1 MIQYSSFCTLQ
12 PGKNVPSRRK
22 IRASA
27 QDFKICYTGP
37 MISLVAF
44 LGNYGREYE
53 QTRHNVAW
61 QFAESLPFYQKF
73 SWQEKFKGDYAVAEP
88 AALAEWFQQT
98 GLLTTKD
105 GGAAPLPKNA
115 PDKIYFLKPLTYMN
129 LSGES
134 IGELAHFFKIPPEQV
149 LVVHDELELPLGTLS
164 LKWSGGLGGHN
175 GLRSTKAV
183 LGTADFWRLRFGLT
197 KPQNRDIADY
207 VLSAFTAEERP
218 VLHAVFDE
226 GAKLFAKLLLSS
238 DPNRL
243 IAEWGKKKVV
253 S

>member
-1 MIQYSSFCTLQ
+1 MIQYPSVCTLQ

-115 PDKIYFLKPLTYMN
+115 PDKILRLCPGGLLIHRKLDQIIHTHSGKKPPL
-129 LSGES
+129 LLACRK
-134 IGELAHFFKIPPEQV
+134 LAHLFSAFAEEDRRGRVKGKNRGPSPLFPLSEDHLQNFLMAQMHSVKLADGSRRLLRDLKLCGAADNLHIFSPEQS
-149 LVVHDELELPLGTLS
+149 TL
-164 LKWSGGLGGHN
+164 
-175 GLRSTKAV
+175 
-183 LGTADFWRLRFGLT
+183 
-197 KPQNRDIADY
+197 
-207 VLSAFTAEERP
+207 FTFRC
-218 VLHAVFDE
+218 
-226 GAKLFAKLLLSS
+226 
-238 DPNRL
+238 L
-243 IAEWGKKKVV
+243 IQPG
-253 S
+253 

>member
-1 MIQYSSFCTLQ
+1 
-12 PGKNVPSRRK
+12 
-22 IRASA
+22 
-27 QDFKICYTGP
+27 

-44 LGNYGREYE
+44 LGNFGREYE

-61 QFAESLPFYQKF
+61 QFASSLPFYQRF
-73 SWQEKFKGDYAVAEP
+73 SWQEKFKGDYAVVETQ
-88 AALAEWFQQT
+88 ALAEWFCQT

-105 GGAAPLPKNA
+105 GGVPNVPKNA

-129 LSGES
+129 LSGEA
-134 IGELAHFFKIPPEQV
+134 IGELAHFFKITPDQV

-207 VLSAFTAEERP
+207 VLSSFTAEERP
-218 VLHAVFDE
+218 VLNAVFAE

-238 DPNRL
+238 DPARL
-243 IAEWGKKKVV
+243 IPEWGKKKVIA
-253 S
+253 